1 MVKRVAI
8 ITNVLDYAGPPAA
21 TALAKD
27 FCVLCHSKYFMD
39 NETAAA
45 YSTQHP
51 DRMVAKAETPEE
63 LVEEALSKFGR
74 IDVAISNDAGDIR
87 RGPIED
93 RSTDDFRALLES
105 FAISPFRLVA
115 AVLPQMKK
123 QRGGRIILI
132 TSGAALRP
140 TLEMTLY
147 SAARAAANAMVR
159 GLATEVGP
167 AGLSINAIAPF
178 YLQSN
183 YFPDGMNNPEL
194 AKRIH
199 ELIPMRRF
207 GQPEEIGAL
216 IELLSSGRADFISG
230 QIIGFSGAG
239 AYM

>member
-1 MVKRVAI
+1 MAKRVAI

-21 TALAKD
+21 MALATD
-27 FCVLCHSKYFMD
+27 FCVLCHSKYFTD
-39 NETAAA
+39 DEAASI

-51 DRMVAKAETPEE
+51 DRTVAKAQTPED

-105 FAISPFRLVA
+105 FAVAPFRLVA
-115 AVLPQMKK
+115 AVLPRMKE
-123 QRGGRIILI
+123 QREGRIILI

-140 TLEMTLY
+140 TPQMTLY
-147 SAARAAANAMVR
+147 SAARAAANSMVR
-159 GLATEVGP
+159 GLATEIGP

-183 YFPDGMNNPEL
+183 YFPSGMNDPEL

-199 ELIPMRRF
+199 ELIPMKRF

-216 IELLSSGRADFISG
+216 IELLSSGKADFISG

-239 AYM
+239 A